1 MSENL
6 KVVIDDFV
14 MNSKK
19 GEDIPDEMFELFD
32 LANHISKYQ
41 SSDTQ
46 YKSVVDLKQ
55 IVKMDKV
62 VDLFRDLPISD
73 QKECND

>member
-1 MSENL
+1 MAENL

-14 MNSKK
+14 MKSKK
-19 GEDIPDEMFELFD
+19 GEEIPDEMFELFD

-41 SSDTQ
+41 SSGKQ
-46 YKSVVDLKQ
+46 HKNVADLKQ